1 MEHITFF
8 QSIPPATEKKKK
20 KNFFPQGERGVW
32 DMVGNSSSY
41 ISSILLLW

>member
-20 KNFFPQGERGVW
+20 KFLSPGGEGSMGYGW
-32 DMVGNSSSY
+32 EQ
-41 ISSILLLW
+41 